1 MIDDDQFREEVATW
15 ARRVGVE
22 TRRVTIRSMRRKW
35 GSASSAGRVT
45 FARDLLEQP
54 EEFRAEVIAHELL
67 HLKRGGH
74 GKVFEVVLRAM
85 LARWREER
93 YSGAANEREVG
104 GAPR

>member
-1 MIDDDQFREEVATW
+1 
-15 ARRVGVE
+15 
-22 TRRVTIRSMRRKW
+22 MRPKW

-67 HLKRGGH
+67 HLERGGH

-93 YSGAANEREVG
+93 YSGPATGHEAG
-104 GAPR
+104 GVSR